1 MIFLT
6 VPFRC
11 ISDPISHPHTIFE
24 LMLEKYGTHSMHLKC
39 QDEKS
44 FQNFVMG
51 DLVTANYTEVLHKL

>member
-1 MIFLT
+1 
-6 VPFRC
+6 
-11 ISDPISHPHTIFE
+11 
-24 LMLEKYGTHSMHLKC
+24 MLEKYGTHSMHLKC